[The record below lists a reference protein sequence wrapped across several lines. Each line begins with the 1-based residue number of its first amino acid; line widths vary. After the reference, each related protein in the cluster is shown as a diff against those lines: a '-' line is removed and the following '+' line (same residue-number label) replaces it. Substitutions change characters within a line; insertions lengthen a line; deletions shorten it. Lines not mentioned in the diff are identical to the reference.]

1 MALRDSKKTCRP
13 YAFPSSART
22 TGISQQIKSH
32 LGYGKYNKPS
42 ASVLTRSVVTWIFV
56 MFQQTALLSLI
67 PKQFQ
72 QCGPFYVISSSWE
85 KKWRRINNKSPIFY
99 NSIMIKLWQKS
110 RTKFRKKTIDMME
123 TVHFLLLLNNNNNKT
138 SRKLKRRKSL
148 CHIIFVV
155 RRIRWTKVVSIPSVK
170 MVTIEDCQDTGHF
183 RHEALLLFFSF
194 SAAISAVRSIKM
206 PTSARFHVY
215 DAAQKQQQT
224 NKINVVDFLC
234 LKKQNF
240 ATSPRKRNHI

>member
-1 MALRDSKKTCRP
+1 
-13 YAFPSSART
+13 
-22 TGISQQIKSH
+22 
-32 LGYGKYNKPS
+32 
-42 ASVLTRSVVTWIFV
+42 

-240 ATSPRKRNHI
+240 ATSPRKRNQI